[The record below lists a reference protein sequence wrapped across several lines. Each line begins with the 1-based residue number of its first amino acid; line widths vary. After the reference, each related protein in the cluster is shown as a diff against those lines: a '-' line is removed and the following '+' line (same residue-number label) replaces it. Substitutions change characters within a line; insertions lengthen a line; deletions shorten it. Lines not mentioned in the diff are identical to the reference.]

1 MTQICNVSLLHGD
14 AGELACLVSSQ
25 CPKVANNFQP
35 WEMETSVRG
44 RMGSEPGDE
53 DVPGKLKRL
62 WVVQHKPAQPVV
74 LMLDPSFIC

>member
-1 MTQICNVSLLHGD
+1 MSLLHGD

-35 WEMETSVRG
+35 WEVETSG

-62 WVVQHKPAQPVV
+62 WVVQNKPARPVV